1 MKDVSFGADEIN
13 IPIDDVWVAIPPRS
27 AQKIFLKPKAEA
39 MVYGLL
45 SDGTIALLNV
55 KTKTLARFSDIRI
68 NDDELVAIWGLNK
81 QLAIAP
87 EAELPMGAYKVYAND
102 RFFDL
107 VNAKLGDKWIE
118 SPSIEELWSKKTEE
132 NGNGVDLA
140 NSTYQNSPCVYFQVP
155 APIIGDLGVLY
166 TFDGERYFIGEKAG
180 YSVEV
185 GQTGV
190 KLTGKS
196 KSIELKWD
204 QVQSLRFPQK

>member
-1 MKDVSFGADEIN
+1 
-13 IPIDDVWVAIPPRS
+13 
-27 AQKIFLKPKAEA
+27 

-118 SPSIEELWSKKTEE
+118 TLKR
-132 NGNGVDLA
+132 
-140 NSTYQNSPCVYFQVP
+140 
-155 APIIGDLGVLY
+155 IGW
-166 TFDGERYFIGEKAG
+166 I
-180 YSVEV
+180 
-185 GQTGV
+185 
-190 KLTGKS
+190 
-196 KSIELKWD
+196 
-204 QVQSLRFPQK
+204 QSE